1 MKHWEEIGV
10 VDFTKLRKLAT
21 IREFHSEVTT
31 KIFGFK
37 NVNELLDRFL
47 IEKEEIKSLK
57 YPTLLMTAKD
67 DPIVCYESIPIET
80 ISQNKKINSRN

>member
-1 MKHWEEIGV
+1 M
-10 VDFTKLRKLAT
+10 
-21 IREFHSEVTT
+21 TT

-47 IEKEEIKSLK
+47 ISQEEIKSLK

-80 ISQNKKINSRN
+80 ISQNKIIQLLVTEKGGHLCWFKGIRP